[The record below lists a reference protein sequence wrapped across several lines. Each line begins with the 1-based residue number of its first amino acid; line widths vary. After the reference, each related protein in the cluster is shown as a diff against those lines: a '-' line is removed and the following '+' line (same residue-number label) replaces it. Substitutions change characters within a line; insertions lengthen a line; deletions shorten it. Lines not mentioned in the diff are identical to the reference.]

1 MPQPLKQ
8 LFLLRWKFLLSVCVV
23 GYCSLIALSVIGHQ
37 RVDRE
42 YMSALDSLRIY
53 GKLGRLVRKMGD
65 AETGQRGYLLTHNPI
80 YLEPYNAA
88 LPEIDIIIH
97 DLTVHYSKG
106 DAIDRRLNIL
116 TGIAAQKFDE
126 EDLTI
131 SLARENKWS
140 EAVSILKTGRGK
152 EKMDELRTII
162 DEMQTEQQKTVDHS
176 IERVRHSIQLSRWTI
191 TGLASLNL
199 LLLILATIWLR
210 RDAKLSVERETNLD
224 HSISERTEQLALLAT
239 HLQEISEAEKTRMAR
254 ELHDE
259 LGALL
264 TATKMD
270 LCWVSSKIPS
280 GQDSV
285 SDKLERAIKNL
296 DQGIQIK
303 RRIIEGLRPTT
314 LASFGLVTAAR
325 ELVGQTAE
333 QAHWN
338 VTLELPEADPDL
350 PEEAEIALFRI
361 LQESLNNAAK
371 YAQASRVRISL
382 MCVLDHC
389 KLEVEDNG
397 IGFRQRDV
405 RPKAAGLMGMRER
418 LRARGGKLDIETG
431 PGHGTLIRALLPL
444 AQIEDDLRG
453 GSE

>member
-1 MPQPLKQ
+1 MPQPLKKP
-8 LFLLRWKFLLSVCVV
+8 LHLRWKILLGVCIVAS
-23 GYCSLIALSVIGHQ
+23 GSLIALSEIGYV

-42 YMSALDSLRIY
+42 YTTAVESIRNYSKLEQ
-53 GKLGRLVRKMGD
+53 LGRKLVD
-65 AETGQRGYLLTHNPI
+65 AESGQRGYLLTHDPI

-88 LPEIDIIIH
+88 VPLIKGLLD
-97 DLTVHYSKG
+97 DLTAYYSEG
-106 DAIDRRLNIL
+106 NVVDPRLNTLI
-116 TGIAAQKFDE
+116 GFVAQKLGGLE
-126 EDLTI
+126 VNVT
-131 SLARENKWS
+131 LARQNKWA
-140 EAVSILKTGRGK
+140 EAAAILKTGRGK
-152 EKMDELRTII
+152 EQMDGVRAII
-162 DEMQTEQQKTVDHS
+162 DQLQKEQQEISNAS
-176 IERVRHSIQLSRWTI
+176 IEQVRYSIQLSRWTI
-191 TGLASLNL
+191 TVLVILNSLL
-199 LLLILATIWLR
+199 HILVFIWLR
-210 RDAKLSVERETNLD
+210 REAKLSAERELILD
-224 HSISERTEQLALLAT
+224 HSINERTEQLALLAT
-239 HLQEISEAEKTRMAR
+239 HLQEISEAEKTRMGR

-259 LGALL
+259 LGAIL

-270 LCWVSSKIPS
+270 LGWVLSKIPS
-280 GQDSV
+280 GEEML
-285 SDKLERAIKNL
+285 SDKLERAINNL
-296 DQGIQIK
+296 DQGIKIK

-325 ELVGQTAE
+325 ELVVQAAE

-350 PEEAEIALFRI
+350 PEEAEIAMFRI

-382 MCVLDHC
+382 MCTQDHC

-444 AQIEDDLRG
+444 TQVDDELLG
-453 GSE
+453 G

>member
-1 MPQPLKQ
+1 MPQPLKKP
-8 LFLLRWKFLLSVCVV
+8 LHLRWKILLGVCIVAS
-23 GYCSLIALSVIGHQ
+23 GSLIALSEIGYV

-42 YMSALDSLRIY
+42 YTTAVESIRNYSKLEQ
-53 GKLGRLVRKMGD
+53 LGRKLVD
-65 AETGQRGYLLTHNPI
+65 AESGQRGYLLTHDPI

-88 LPEIDIIIH
+88 VPLIKGLLD
-97 DLTVHYSKG
+97 DLTAYYSEG
-106 DAIDRRLNIL
+106 NVVDPRLNTLI
-116 TGIAAQKFDE
+116 GFVAQKLGGLE
-126 EDLTI
+126 VNVT
-131 SLARENKWS
+131 LARQNKWA
-140 EAVSILKTGRGK
+140 EAAAILNTGRGK
-152 EKMDELRTII
+152 EQMDGVRAII
-162 DEMQTEQQKTVDHS
+162 DQLQKEQQEISNAS
-176 IERVRHSIQLSRWTI
+176 IEQVRYSIQLSRWTI
-191 TGLASLNL
+191 TVLVILNSLL
-199 LLLILATIWLR
+199 HILVFIWLR
-210 RDAKLSVERETNLD
+210 REAKLSAERELILD
-224 HSISERTEQLALLAT
+224 HSINERTEQLALLAT
-239 HLQEISEAEKTRMAR
+239 HLQEISEAEKTRMGR

-259 LGALL
+259 LGAIL

-270 LCWVSSKIPS
+270 LGWVLSKIPS
-280 GQDSV
+280 GEEML
-285 SDKLERAIKNL
+285 SDKLERAINNL
-296 DQGIQIK
+296 DQGIKIK

-325 ELVGQTAE
+325 ELVVQAAE

-350 PEEAEIALFRI
+350 PEETEIAMFRI

-382 MCVLDHC
+382 MCTQDHC

-444 AQIEDDLRG
+444 TQVDDELLG
-453 GSE
+453 G

>member
-1 MPQPLKQ
+1 MPQPLKKP
-8 LFLLRWKFLLSVCVV
+8 LHLRWKILLGVCIVAS
-23 GYCSLIALSVIGHQ
+23 GSLIALSEIGYV

-42 YMSALDSLRIY
+42 YTTAVESIRNYSKLEQ
-53 GKLGRLVRKMGD
+53 LGRKLVD
-65 AETGQRGYLLTHNPI
+65 AESGQRGYLLTHDPI

-88 LPEIDIIIH
+88 VPLIKGLLD
-97 DLTVHYSKG
+97 DLTAYYSEG
-106 DAIDRRLNIL
+106 NVVDPRLNTLI
-116 TGIAAQKFDE
+116 GFVAQKLGGLE
-126 EDLTI
+126 VNVT
-131 SLARENKWS
+131 LARQNKWA
-140 EAVSILKTGRGK
+140 EAAAILKTGRGK
-152 EKMDELRTII
+152 EQMDGVRAII
-162 DEMQTEQQKTVDHS
+162 DQLQKEQQEISNAS
-176 IERVRHSIQLSRWTI
+176 IEQVRYSIQLSRWTI
-191 TGLASLNL
+191 TVLVILNSLL
-199 LLLILATIWLR
+199 HILVFIWLR
-210 RDAKLSVERETNLD
+210 REAKLSAERELILD
-224 HSISERTEQLALLAT
+224 HSINERTEQLALLAT
-239 HLQEISEAEKTRMAR
+239 HLQEISEAEKTRMGR

-259 LGALL
+259 LGAIL

-270 LCWVSSKIPS
+270 LGWVLSKIPS
-280 GQDSV
+280 GEEML
-285 SDKLERAIKNL
+285 SDKLERAINNL
-296 DQGIQIK
+296 DQGIKIK

-325 ELVGQTAE
+325 ELVVQAAE

-350 PEEAEIALFRI
+350 PEETEIAMFRI

-382 MCVLDHC
+382 MCTQDHC

-444 AQIEDDLRG
+444 TQVDDELLG
-453 GSE
+453 G

>member
-1 MPQPLKQ
+1 MPQPLKKP
-8 LFLLRWKFLLSVCVV
+8 LHLRWKILLGVCIVAS
-23 GYCSLIALSVIGHQ
+23 GSLIALSEIGYV

-42 YMSALDSLRIY
+42 YMSAVESIRNYSKLEQ
-53 GKLGRLVRKMGD
+53 LGRKLVD
-65 AETGQRGYLLTHNPI
+65 AESGQRGYLLTHDPT

-88 LPEIDIIIH
+88 VPLIKGLLD
-97 DLTVHYSKG
+97 DLTAYYSQG
-106 DAIDRRLNIL
+106 NVVDPRLNTLI
-116 TGIAAQKFDE
+116 GFAAQKLGGLDV
-126 EDLTI
+126 TVA
-131 SLARENKWS
+131 LARQNKWA
-140 EAVSILKTGRGK
+140 EAASVLKSGRGK
-152 EKMDELRTII
+152 EQMDGVRAII
-162 DEMQTEQQKTVDHS
+162 DQLQKEQQEIGDAS
-176 IERVRHSIQLSRWTI
+176 IEQVRYSIQLSRWTI
-191 TGLASLNL
+191 TVLVILNSLL
-199 LLLILATIWLR
+199 HILVFIWLR
-210 RDAKLSVERETNLD
+210 REAKLSAERELILD
-224 HSISERTEQLALLAT
+224 HSINERTEQLALLAT
-239 HLQEISEAEKTRMAR
+239 HLQEISEAEKTRMGR

-259 LGALL
+259 LGAIL

-270 LCWVSSKIPS
+270 LGWVLSKIPS
-280 GQDSV
+280 GEEML
-285 SDKLERAIKNL
+285 SDKLERAINNL
-296 DQGIQIK
+296 DQGIKIK

-325 ELVGQTAE
+325 ELVVQAAE

-350 PEEAEIALFRI
+350 PEEAEIAMFRI

-382 MCVLDHC
+382 MCTQDHC

-444 AQIEDDLRG
+444 TQVDDELLG
-453 GSE
+453 G